1 MSEKLP
7 GAEYAP
13 IVDIHLPAPF
23 LEEQA
28 AAWRTSL
35 SSIDKS
41 WEELHHKT
49 LTRRL
54 SCTDPDDQR
63 AIWRRAALALGRG
76 AEVALYAVLVRAKG
90 ALRTSDGRA
99 MWSLYDWNGH
109 RLAFVWVDEDT
120 VEAATAALC
129 AHVWGPK

>member
-41 WEELHHKT
+41 WEDLRCKT

-54 SCTDPDDQR
+54 SCTDPCDMR
-63 AIWRRAALALGRG
+63 EIWRLAALALGARDV
-76 AEVALYAVLVRAKG
+76 EALNVVMRCDLDAWSLVLV
-90 ALRTSDGRA
+90 LGRSYGQPERVL
-99 MWSLYDWNGH
+99 WRSPEPTWRG
-109 RLAFVWVDEDT
+109 RQGE
-120 VEAATAALC
+120 ATAALC